1 MYVYMYIYLTN
12 KKNALLF
19 LKSTSVVLES
29 YVKQPKYL
37 W

>member
-1 MYVYMYIYLTN
+1 MYIYMYIYLLN
-12 KKNALLF
+12 KKNTLLL

-37 W
+37 